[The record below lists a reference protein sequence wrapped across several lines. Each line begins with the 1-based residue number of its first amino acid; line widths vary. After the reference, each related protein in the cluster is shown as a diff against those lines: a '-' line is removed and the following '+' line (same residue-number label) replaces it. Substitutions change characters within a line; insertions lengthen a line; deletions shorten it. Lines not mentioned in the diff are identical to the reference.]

1 MDKRKMAEMVER
13 PGEEELGNKIL
24 APTMKQDDVI

>member
-24 APTMKQDDVI
+24 APTVKLHGVI

>member
-24 APTMKQDDVI
+24 APTAKQDGVI